1 MKYQHLSIEEREIIQ
16 EMLWNKESIRNIARR
31 LDRSPSSISR
41 EINKN
46 TPHEHKRY
54 TPRSANERALQRRKS
69 RGREERLKDNII
81 REYVISKLKSGYS
94 PEQISGRIQVDLS
107 ECSILHEAIYQYI
120 YRQVHRSGYGYLKP
134 NCEDLRMYLKRRHK
148 RRIPKGARRCKRFN
162 KAIVPSI
169 EDRPSV
175 VETRM
180 RIGDMES
187 DSVISGRSMVGLN
200 TLSERKS
207 GVVFITKI
215 KNRTSEETK
224 RAILSRLVLIKD
236 DVHTITFDNGR
247 ENMKWKDIQ
256 NTLNTKCYFAHPY
269 SSWER
274 GSNEN
279 TNGLI
284 RWYFPKGTDFAKV
297 TDKEI
302 ALVEHAL
309 NTRPRKRL
317 GWRTP
322 LEVFNESVALQD

>member
-1 MKYQHLSIEEREIIQ
+1 
-16 EMLWNKESIRNIARR
+16 MLWNKESVRSIARR
-31 LDRSPSSISR
+31 LNRSPSSISR

-46 TPHEHKRY
+46 IPPEHRKY
-54 TPRSANERALQRRKS
+54 TPRLANKRALKKRKN
-69 RGREERLKDNII
+69 RGREERLKDETI
-81 REYVISKLKSGYS
+81 REYVTSKLKSGYS
-94 PEQISGRIQVDLS
+94 PEQISGRIKIDLP
-107 ECSILHEAIYQYI
+107 EYSISHEAIYQYI
-120 YRQVHRSGYGYLKP
+120 YRQVHRNGYGYLKP

-148 RRIPKGARRCKRFN
+148 RRIPKGARRCKRVN
-162 KAIVPSI
+162 KIMVPLI

-175 VETRM
+175 VETRS

-187 DSVISGRSMVGLN
+187 DSVVSGKSEKRLN

-207 GVVFITKI
+207 GMVFITKI
-215 KNRTSEETK
+215 PNGTSEETK
-224 RAILSRLVLIKD
+224 YAILSRLTNIKD
-236 DVHTITFDNGR
+236 NVHTITFDNGS

-256 NTLNTKCYFAHPY
+256 NELDADCYFTHPY

-297 TDKEI
+297 TDEEVKE
-302 ALVEHAL
+302 VEYAL

-317 GWRTP
+317 GWKTP
-322 LEVFNESVALQD
+322 LEVFNASVALQD